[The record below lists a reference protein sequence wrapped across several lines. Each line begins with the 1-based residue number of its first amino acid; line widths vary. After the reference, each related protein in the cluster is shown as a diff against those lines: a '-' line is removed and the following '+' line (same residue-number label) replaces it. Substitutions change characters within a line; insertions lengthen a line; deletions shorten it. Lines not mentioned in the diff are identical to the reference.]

1 MISIV
6 GGVYAERCKYPVW
19 DQIYGSGLR
28 AAIAVSSVSDAVRLH
43 AYVPNDWM
51 EDVELTLASF
61 GATGNLHESGHPMTF
76 EYLHAFLRKEPPEP
90 PPNPYPELS
99 VQDEVVLRFGMME
112 GDACVTGDRVVYDPQ
127 SPNASFYSNGSTA
140 GSLTMIVGGWEL
152 PGTAAALAKRKSESQ
167 LDSLMPDEET
177 LRSAVTALRDLPKSP
192 QIILV
197 KDGVGGLIVFQG
209 DEPIRVPSYAAESFF
224 RIGSG
229 DVTAAAFAHAWGE
242 LRLDPVEAA
251 HYAARCTAHFVEG
264 PRLPLPTVSEVRNRR
279 PNTALREKI
288 RIVGVGDF
296 ELDALVLTTRS
307 WLGYLGGTVSHV
319 TFGLDDLDSRL
330 HDGIDLL
337 LVGSRCSMRE
347 FEAVARAG
355 LQPTV
360 IFWPSAESY
369 TSRYYFPGAVVAQDY
384 VTALYH
390 VMRTRN
396 DETTAVQGPPRRS
409 GSAYHP
415 SEQDR

>member
-1 MISIV
+1 MISIA
-6 GGVYAERCKYPVW
+6 GGVYAERCKYPAW

-28 AAIAVSSVSDAVRLH
+28 AAIAASSVSDGVRLH
-43 AYVPNDWM
+43 AYVPTEWM
-51 EDVELTLASF
+51 EDVELTLDSF
-61 GATGNLHESGHPMTF
+61 GVTGNLHASEHPMTF
-76 EYLHAFLRKEPPEP
+76 EYLHSFLRNEPPEP
-90 PPNPYPELS
+90 PSDLYPELS

-112 GDACVTGDRVVYDPQ
+112 SNACVTGNRVVYDPQ
-127 SPNASFYSNGSTA
+127 SPDESFYSNGSTA
-140 GSLTMIVGGWEL
+140 GSLAMIVGGWEL
-152 PGTAAALAKRKSESQ
+152 PGTAAALAKRKTENQ
-167 LDSLMPDEET
+167 PDSLMPDEET
-177 LRSAVTALRDLPKSP
+177 LLSAVTAFRDLPESP
-192 QIILV
+192 QIVLV

-209 DEPIRVPSYAAESFF
+209 DEPVRVPSYAAESFF

-251 HYAARCTAHFVEG
+251 HYAARCTAYFVEG
-264 PRLPLPTVSEVRNRR
+264 PRLPLPTVSEVRDRT
-279 PNTALREKI
+279 PNTALRKKI

-319 TFGLDDLDSRL
+319 TFGLDDLDSRV

-337 LVGSRCSMRE
+337 LLGSRCSMRE
-347 FEAVARAG
+347 LEAVASAG

-369 TSRYYFPGAVVAQDY
+369 ASRLYFPGAVVARDY

-390 VMRTRN
+390 VMRSPER
-396 DETTAVQGPPRRS
+396 
-409 GSAYHP
+409 
-415 SEQDR
+415 